1 MLSGYPEW
9 GGREGELHLLI
20 GGQRWEGQRREK
32 FCSIHTHLRLR
43 GDDPLES
50 PHITGTWD

>member
-20 GGQRWEGQRREK
+20 GGQRWEGQREK